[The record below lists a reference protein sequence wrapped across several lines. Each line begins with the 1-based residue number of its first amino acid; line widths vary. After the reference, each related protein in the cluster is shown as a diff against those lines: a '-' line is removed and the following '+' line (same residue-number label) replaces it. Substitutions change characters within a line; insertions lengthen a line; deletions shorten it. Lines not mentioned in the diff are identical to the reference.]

1 MAGVVAAV
9 ARLWGVIRHVVL
21 FQFTPGT
28 TEDQIDA
35 YERDLVAYVAA
46 LDGVISYRI
55 GRDAGL
61 NPNTYD
67 FSIVAEFDDD
77 EAFRRYFDGDRHLE
91 IQRATA
97 SMIAGKASS
106 QSRFDLDR

>member
-1 MAGVVAAV
+1 M
-9 ARLWGVIRHVVL
+9 IRHCVL
-21 FQFTPGT
+21 FQFAPGT
-28 TEDQIDA
+28 TEEQVDA
-35 YERDLVAYVAA
+35 YERDLVEYVAS

-55 GRDAGL
+55 GRDAGI

-67 FSIVAEFDDD
+67 FSIVAEFEDTA
-77 EAFRRYFDGDRHLE
+77 AFRRYFDGDRHLE

-106 QSRFDLDR
+106 QSRFDLDPHRDD

>member
-1 MAGVVAAV
+1 
-9 ARLWGVIRHVVL
+9 VIRHVVL

-28 TEDQIDA
+28 TEEQVDA
-35 YERDLVAYVAA
+35 YERDLVEYVAA

-67 FSIVAEFDDD
+67 FSIVAEFDD
-77 EAFRRYFDGDRHLE
+77 EGAFRRYFDGDRHLE

-97 SMIAGKASS
+97 SMVAGKASS
-106 QSRFDLDR
+106 QSRFDLDG